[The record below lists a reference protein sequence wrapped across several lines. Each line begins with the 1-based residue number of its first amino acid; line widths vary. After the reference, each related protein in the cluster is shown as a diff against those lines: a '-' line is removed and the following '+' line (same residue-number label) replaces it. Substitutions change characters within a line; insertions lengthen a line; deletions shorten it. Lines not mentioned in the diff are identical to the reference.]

1 MFTSYLL
8 YLFCSPG
15 KLSHL
20 FFKLSSLS
28 LSLSLSLLNFHLF
41 KLFLPPFLYFCL
53 LLFHV
58 YVYIAI
64 DRERKFARGT
74 IDKMQQVS
82 SSTESINWKIR
93 DACTFSFPR
102 STARAPLKITSF
114 VSLCAEVGSC
124 SRPIREVRSCLGAIS
139 LDANVV
145 ASEIIL
151 PYSLSLS
158 LSLEKNEKEK
168 KEKRT
173 RETIYIHPWKHFSL
187 LSLLPSFASDRR
199 IRDARFPF
207 EITEPP
213 IPSLPE
219 TQRTNKADRDNC
231 CKKRG
236 KRENRERERDVGG
249 RSRVKS
255 GRDLQVKCR
264 GKGRGLNEI
273 SDGTRSVVG
282 TVRNNE
288 TWSQTGG

>member
-1 MFTSYLL
+1 MYVRKCTITALFLSQNARTALTSALLSLSLSLSISSMIHPTMFTSYLL

-82 SSTESINWKIR
+82 SSTESINREIR

-168 KEKRT
+168 KEK
-173 RETIYIHPWKHFSL
+173 
-187 LSLLPSFASDRR
+187 
-199 IRDARFPF
+199 
-207 EITEPP
+207 
-213 IPSLPE
+213 
-219 TQRTNKADRDNC
+219 
-231 CKKRG
+231 
-236 KRENRERERDVGG
+236 
-249 RSRVKS
+249 
-255 GRDLQVKCR
+255 
-264 GKGRGLNEI
+264 
-273 SDGTRSVVG
+273 
-282 TVRNNE
+282 
-288 TWSQTGG
+288 